1 MPPLTGE
8 DRLLHWLR
16 SRLDSSLL
24 GDDAAILPSGGP
36 FAVTMDSQISGV
48 HFAAD
53 LDPAILARRLLAI
66 NLSDLGAMGAVPAYA
81 FLALSTEIGFDHRR
95 FFRSFLAACR
105 RHDVKL
111 AGGDLARSPGGTI
124 ATLTL
129 VGTRPEGGRWLRRG
143 EARPGQDLWL
153 GGAAGESAAGA
164 ILIDRGARLA
174 GRSISLPQF
183 FARASARLQTA
194 ARKAVYRHLLPEPQ
208 LALGM
213 WLGRQ
218 AEGAALDVSDGVAR
232 DLHRLCRESAAGAE
246 IDAEAVPLPPR
257 FAALCA
263 TIGTDPLSLALGGG
277 EDYVLLFTL
286 PAGTAPP
293 ARFGCHR
300 IGSITGARRITLVQ
314 DGVRRELPALG
325 WDHLAGVASKK

>member
-16 SRLDSSLL
+16 SRLDSSFL
-24 GDDAAILPSGGP
+24 GDDAAILPPGGP

-53 LDPAILARRLLAI
+53 LDPAVLARRLLAI
-66 NLSDLGAMGAVPAYA
+66 NLSDLAAMGAVPAYA
-81 FLALSTEIGFDHRR
+81 FLALSAETGFDHRR

-129 VGTRPEGGRWLRRG
+129 IGTRPEGGRWLRRG
-143 EARPGQDLWL
+143 EARPGHDLWL

-174 GRSISLPQF
+174 GRRISLPQS
-183 FARASARLQTA
+183 FAKASARLRTA
-194 ARKAVYRHLLPEPQ
+194 ARRAVYRHLLPEPQ

-218 AEGAALDVSDGVAR
+218 TEGAALDVSDGVAR

-246 IDAEAVPLPPR
+246 IDAETVPLPSR

-293 ARFGCHR
+293 DRFGCHR